1 MRDAE
6 SLPADY
12 NAALLLPTGDMFY
25 GYGIG
30 KPGLGLG
37 EICFHTAMT
46 GYQEILTDPSYAGQ
60 IITFT
65 FPHIGNVGCNP
76 EDVEA
81 RRPFAAGLILRE
93 GITGPSNWRQ
103 QQSLGTWLTEHG
115 LTGICGIDTRALTRR
130 VRLDGA
136 CNVAIIFRDE
146 DSEFADQ
153 VGEAKDRLAK
163 LPSLEGMELAKGV
176 TCDQPYEWKKRR
188 WEWGNE
194 YSDTPESP
202 SPEAR
207 FHVVVV
213 DYGCKHNILR
223 SLASLNCRVTAVP
236 ATTGAEAILKLK
248 PDGVLLSNGPGDP
261 AATGEYAVPVI
272 KALIRA
278 DIPLFGI
285 CLGHQLLG
293 LALGAKTEKMH
304 QGHHGANHPIQ
315 CQADKQVE
323 ITSQNHGFV
332 VSHANL
338 PAKLEVTHLS
348 LFDGT
353 IAGMRVTDKPIVGIQ
368 YHPESS
374 PGPHDSRHLFEQ
386 FVETMNQSKAGR
398 GAHA

>member
-1 MRDAE
+1 MRDAK

-12 NAALLLPTGDMFY
+12 SAALLLPTGDLFY
-25 GYGIG
+25 GYGVG
-30 KPGLGLG
+30 KPGTVFG

-60 IITFT
+60 IVTFT

-76 EDVEA
+76 EDIEA
-81 RRPFAAGLILRE
+81 QKPSVAGLILRE
-93 GITGPSNWRQ
+93 EITEPSNWRQ
-103 QQSLGTWLTEHG
+103 RQSLTQWLDEKE
-115 LTGICGIDTRALTRR
+115 LTGICGIDTRALTRK
-130 VRLDGA
+130 VRLEGA
-136 CNVAIIFRDE
+136 CNVAIIAGVSGPAFE
-146 DSEFADQ
+146 TQLE
-153 VGEAKDRLAK
+153 EARQK
-163 LPSLEGMELAKGV
+163 LKKWPSLEGMELAKSV
-176 TCDQPYEWKKRR
+176 SCQTPYEWSQPR
-188 WEWGNE
+188 WQWPKGFGQTQTA
-194 YSDTPESP
+194 SAD
-202 SPEAR
+202 R
-207 FHVVVV
+207 LHVVAI
-213 DYGCKHNILR
+213 DYGCKYNILR
-223 SLASLNCRVTAVP
+223 SLASLGCKITVVP
-236 ATTGAEAILKLK
+236 AASGAEDILKLK
-248 PDGVLLSNGPGDP
+248 PDGVLLTNGPGDP

-278 DIPLFGI
+278 NMPLFGI

-315 CQADKQVE
+315 RHPDKQVE

-353 IAGMRVTDKPIVGIQ
+353 IAGITVKDKPFFGVQ

-374 PGPHDSRHLFEQ
+374 PGPHDSRYLFEQ
-386 FVETMNQSKAGR
+386 FVETMNQSKAGG